1 MTSCCLIPFFIY
13 FLSQSK
19 QGYKGSSIMITTP
32 TRPSPLGTL
41 QNSLRLLNFLPAH
54 QDVAGAG
61 IYFLSD
67 DVRVIQ
73 EREKLFAQLM

>member
-1 MTSCCLIPFFIY
+1 
-13 FLSQSK
+13 
-19 QGYKGSSIMITTP
+19 MITTP
-32 TRPSPLGTL
+32 TRPSPLSTL
-41 QNSLRLLNFLPAH
+41 QNSLRLLNFLNGQ